1 MSKKLYL
8 SLTLSSSLILTACGS
23 RVSVKDVEESAD
35 ELNTSLENIVEANHQ
50 LNESELAMDNHFSTV
65 LAEDKELTTLQ
76 DESASVMENVSER
89 EMTVEN
95 INEYVETI
103 NDQANT
109 LQNYE
114 GTDLPEE
121 TIQQISDSLLDFT
134 QQIEAY
140 QERYIQSLAVQ
151 KDYLQDIAS
160 KEATYEEFIDGID
173 AVNED
178 YQSLQE
184 ETYALDEH
192 FSKVAEQIDELNTL
206 VAEESSEVDS
216 SSKAAT
222 ANEKNSEENE
232 DDDAKT
238 EETEAEADEEVEPET
253 DFLVL
258 NYDRLLTIPNHFP
271 QKFVYDSGVDIPYPE
286 DGVKGIYVTAHS
298 ASGSRMEYLTD
309 LINNTDLNTMVI
321 DIKDDYGNITY
332 KPADDS
338 PLKVLDIGKPYIK
351 DPQATLK
358 TLEEKE
364 IYPIARIV
372 VFKDSVL
379 AEKRPELSFMDG
391 NSIWKMGE
399 VSLSSIPL

>member
-114 GTDLPEE
+114 GSDLPEE

-184 ETYALDEH
+184 ET
-192 FSKVAEQIDELNTL
+192 
-206 VAEESSEVDS
+206 
-216 SSKAAT
+216 
-222 ANEKNSEENE
+222 
-232 DDDAKT
+232 
-238 EETEAEADEEVEPET
+238 
-253 DFLVL
+253 
-258 NYDRLLTIPNHFP
+258 
-271 QKFVYDSGVDIPYPE
+271 
-286 DGVKGIYVTAHS
+286 
-298 ASGSRMEYLTD
+298 
-309 LINNTDLNTMVI
+309 
-321 DIKDDYGNITY
+321 
-332 KPADDS
+332 
-338 PLKVLDIGKPYIK
+338 
-351 DPQATLK
+351 
-358 TLEEKE
+358 
-364 IYPIARIV
+364 
-372 VFKDSVL
+372 
-379 AEKRPELSFMDG
+379 
-391 NSIWKMGE
+391 
-399 VSLSSIPL
+399 